1 MKTNVNL
8 FSRLLSVSRKRDVD
22 VQNVLS
28 RELCPVSLD
37 LFYTYGAVRRTAE
50 SNLLNKDRNK
60 KILATT
66 FLGNP
71 DLGATVTNFMAILYY
86 NLLIKASSKDFQMKL
101 MKFLQNSSK
110 FSLLQ
115 SFIECEVLVVVP
127 DQYDFEFSKTAA
139 ERKHQTEAQFI
150 YRNLK
155 LLITEKFQSHLKVTL
170 GI

>member
-1 MKTNVNL
+1 
-8 FSRLLSVSRKRDVD
+8 
-22 VQNVLS
+22 
-28 RELCPVSLD
+28 
-37 LFYTYGAVRRTAE
+37 
-50 SNLLNKDRNK
+50 
-60 KILATT
+60 
-66 FLGNP
+66 
-71 DLGATVTNFMAILYY
+71 MAILYY

-170 GI
+170 GIWTIKPTWWNTFSKMERNIAIRFDLISNHLLGQILKVQQIV